1 MCINL
6 TWVGPYSFGHFSELR
21 RYPYA
26 NEPHVYVRVQTFYS
40 RKIAAV
46 GKATNLSSRMNEH
59 LRDFL
64 GRQCYLSDENRI
76 HNYRPA
82 GGAEGE
88 GLAVFDSIDEWLGI
102 AGAEVKRFCFFAA
115 PCDTEKLGYVEAE
128 LIDRLW
134 KAAESS
140 GGRIERD
147 NWKKEGKL
155 ESGELNLKYQFATPE
170 AKGVL
175 EFIPEAPVPAPEAK
189 RTDSASSIPS
199 AGSGRLYVFGAGDAD
214 VPGVRSAPCHLLL
227 LNPSERGVPR
237 MRFQARR
244 AGRVRLC
251 PRISR
256 TEAARRA
263 SDNLATGQA
272 AERRQA
278 PRHSWHRVR
287 ARHTIRDWEG
297 AEGSCGQRPAST
309 RRFLKECGVPIGCHL
324 YPAVASIRCRPRS
337 RRWRCTTR

>member
-102 AGAEVKRFCFFAA
+102 AAAEVKRFCFFAA

-147 NWKKEGKL
+147 NWKKESKL
-155 ESGELNLKYQFATPE
+155 ESGELILKYQFATPE

-175 EFIPEAPVPAPEAK
+175 EFIPETPVPAPEAK
-189 RTDSASSIPS
+189 RTDAASSILPPDPGVYTYSAPGMPMCPECDQRPAIFYCSTHQSAVCLECVSRHDVRGECVYVPAFRAPKPPAVQATTSPPAKPPS
-199 AGSGRLYVFGAGDAD
+199 AG
-214 VPGVRSAPCHLLL
+214 
-227 LNPSERGVPR
+227 
-237 MRFQARR
+237 
-244 AGRVRLC
+244 
-251 PRISR
+251 
-256 TEAARRA
+256 
-263 SDNLATGQA
+263 
-272 AERRQA
+272 
-278 PRHSWHRVR
+278 
-287 ARHTIRDWEG
+287 
-297 AEGSCGQRPAST
+297 
-309 RRFLKECGVPIGCHL
+309 
-324 YPAVASIRCRPRS
+324 RPRGILGIE
-337 RRWRCTTR
+337 